1 MVTKWI
7 AISILIG
14 LGVAL
19 IPVFL
24 VWLWTLNTVFM
35 GAVTIFFLVTML
47 AIVVVSAI
55 DHDIE
60 MKRLQENLEQE
71 ENDENECND

>member
-24 VWLWTLNTVFM
+24 VWLWTLNAVFV

-47 AIVVVSAI
+47 AMVVVSAI

-71 ENDENECND
+71 ENDEK

>member
-7 AISILIG
+7 AISILVG

-24 VWLWTLNTVFM
+24 VWLWTLNAVFV
-35 GAVTIFFLVTML
+35 GAVTIFLLVTML
-47 AIVVVSAI
+47 AMVVVSAI

>member
-7 AISILIG
+7 AISILTG

-24 VWLWTLNTVFM
+24 VWLWTLNTVFV

-47 AIVVVSAI
+47 AMVVVSAI

-71 ENDENECND
+71 ENDENECNN

>member
-1 MVTKWI
+1 MVAKWI
-7 AISILIG
+7 AISIIIG

-24 VWLWTLNTVFM
+24 VWLWTLNAVFV
-35 GAVTIFFLVTML
+35 GAVTIFLLVATL
-47 AIVVVSAI
+47 AMIVVSAI

-60 MKRLQENLEQE
+60 MKRLQANLEQE
-71 ENDENECND
+71 ENDEK

>member
-1 MVTKWI
+1 MVAKWI
-7 AISILIG
+7 AISIIIG

-24 VWLWTLNTVFM
+24 VWLWTLNAVFV
-35 GAVTIFFLVTML
+35 GAVTIFLLVTTL
-47 AIVVVSAI
+47 AMIVVSAI

-60 MKRLQENLEQE
+60 MKRLQANLEQE
-71 ENDENECND
+71 ENDEK